1 MQTDFNLQEE
11 AGHVEFLHQLYN
23 FCSELHKPDGI
34 DAKTAV
40 EALTVKID
48 ELANQYKLRGYTQ
61 SKPDT
66 KRKARSPSR
75 SNKQRKGNNSNAIKD
90 ALSEL
95 DEVNSLLLLSLS
107 TAVQSKLKAI
117 NIEIRDIGEC
127 CSCSQNVQS
136 PEVF

>member
-1 MQTDFNLQEE
+1 MEKLKNEGDVKQ
-11 AGHVEFLHQLYN
+11 FL
-23 FCSELHKPDGI
+23 FSS
-34 DAKTAV
+34 T
-40 EALTVKID
+40 
-48 ELANQYKLRGYTQ
+48 
-61 SKPDT
+61 
-66 KRKARSPSR
+66 
-75 SNKQRKGNNSNAIKD
+75 NSNAIKD